1 MSKIPEHLTDEEVDD
16 WIERESRRQ
25 NDAVL
30 EEMKKDTYWP
40 RIEKLRQ
47 AKEIM
52 YSLANEEKRE
62 GYTDSIFEDIAMSI
76 EQQYQFY
83 YDDLYSCVASF
94 MYKQH
99 DYVEDDGHY
108 DYRYRGC

>member
-52 YSLANEEKRE
+52 YSLANELEKE
-62 GYTDSIFEDIAMSI
+62 GYVDSIFEDIAMSI
-76 EQQYQFY
+76 EQQYEFY

-99 DYVEDDGHY
+99 DYVDDGHY

>member
-1 MSKIPEHLTDEEVDD
+1 MNENPI
-16 WIERESRRQ
+16 
-25 NDAVL
+25 L

-52 YSLANEEKRE
+52 FSLADEEENE
-62 GYTDSIFEDIAMSI
+62 GYTDSIFEDIALSI
-76 EQQYQFY
+76 EQQYNFY
-83 YDDLYSCVASF
+83 YDDLYSCIVSF
-94 MYKQH
+94 MYRQPS
-99 DYVEDDGHY
+99 YVEDDGHY

>member
-1 MSKIPEHLTDEEVDD
+1 MSKIPEHLTDKEADD

-30 EEMKKDTYWP
+30 EEMKKDSYWP

-52 YSLANEEKRE
+52 FSLANELEKE
-62 GYTDSIFEDIAMSI
+62 GYTDDIFEDIAMSI
-76 EQQYQFY
+76 EQQYNYY
-83 YDDLYSCVASF
+83 YDDLYSCVLSF
-94 MYKQH
+94 MYGRPS
-99 DYVEDDGHY
+99 YVEDDGHY